1 MTTPPNSPAAKPA
14 APSTAYEDYQLF
26 YFSELLNRRI
36 VAGKVSQKVG
46 RLTDLVFRLAE
57 PYPEA
62 VGLYVEHGGG
72 RPNEFIPWEKVV
84 KIEEDA
90 MFITPSEGGQPY
102 PPFVDQ
108 KGWILLNEHLMGRTI
123 LDMDG
128 RRTEVVN
135 DIHLLYSKGRMIVVH
150 VDTSFNGFL
159 RKWGLGRL
167 RWAKDRF
174 ISWRYVQPLS
184 LEDAGTTDAVSLSI
198 TRRQIKDLPAED
210 LADALERL
218 SGKEQTAMFSALDSE
233 TAAEVLVEAEPRAQ
247 RQLIANVRRE
257 KASAILSEMSIP
269 QLADL
274 FSVLPHDHMTD
285 LMALLSKE
293 QADRVKTIITTREST
308 AGALMS
314 KDCLTAAKEARVAD
328 ILRQVRGSGLAHEG
342 ISYVYVVVGEE
353 RTLIGVVDLR
363 DLVLAR
369 DETVLGDIMVSPVVS
384 AEQDD
389 VRDDLTELFAK
400 YHFRMI
406 PVVDSKD
413 RLLGV
418 VHYNDIMRGL
428 VTRARTRD

>member
-1 MTTPPNSPAAKPA
+1 MTTLANNPTVKPGVPSPGA
-14 APSTAYEDYQLF
+14 EEYQLF
-26 YFSELLNRRI
+26 YFSELLNRQI

-46 RLTDLVFRLAE
+46 RLTDFVFRLAE

-72 RPNEFIPWEKVV
+72 RPNEFIPWEKVL
-84 KIEEDA
+84 KIEDDA
-90 MFITPSEGGQPY
+90 LFITPAEGGQPY

-135 DIHLLYSKGRMIVVH
+135 DIQLLYSKGRMVVVH

-159 RKWGLGRL
+159 RKWGLGRT

-184 LEDAGTTDAVSLSI
+184 LEDAGATDAVSLSI
-198 TRRQIKDLPAED
+198 TRKQIKDLPAED
-210 LADALERL
+210 LADALEKL
-218 SGKEQTAMFSALDSE
+218 SGNEQTAVFSALDSE

-257 KASAILSEMSIP
+257 KARAILSEMNVP

-285 LMALLSKE
+285 LMGLLPKE
-293 QADRVKTIITTREST
+293 SADRVKGIISTREST

-314 KDCLTAAKEARVAD
+314 TDCLTAAKETKVAD
-328 ILRQVRGSGLAHEG
+328 ILGLIRGSQRAHES
-342 ISYVYVVVGEE
+342 ISYVYIVVGDEKV
-353 RTLIGVVDLR
+353 LIGVVDLR
-363 DLVLAR
+363 DLVLAK
-369 DETVLGDIMVSPVVS
+369 DETALGDLMVSPVVS
-384 AEQDD
+384 AEHDD

-406 PVVDSKD
+406 PVVDAKD

-428 VTRARTRD
+428 VMRARI